1 MIKIGTFSRISQ
13 VSVKTLRYYD
23 EIGLL
28 KPAQIDRYTGYRF
41 YTFEQLPR
49 LNRILALKEL
59 GFSLEQI
66 AQVIN
71 QGLSTEELRG
81 ILRLKQAEITLRLQS
96 DQDMLSRI
104 ETRLRQI
111 EQENQMPTY
120 DMLVKKIEPF
130 AIASTRGII
139 PSYPEQGGLWNTLG
153 SYLALHKTQ
162 PAGPCFTIYHADEPE
177 IDAEVCEPLA
187 ALIQADAPIESYLLP
202 GVEAA
207 ASTIHH
213 GPFVTIG
220 DAYAALIKW
229 IEENGYQICGPSRE
243 IYLRPAHNGSQ
254 TDPNTLTE
262 IQFPIRKA

>member
-66 AQVIN
+66 AQVVS
-71 QGLSTEELRG
+71 QGLSAEELRG
-81 ILRLKQAEITLRLQS
+81 ILRLKQAEIGMRLQT
-96 DQDMLSRI
+96 DQDMLARI
-104 ETRLRQI
+104 ETRLNQI

-120 DMLVKKIEPF
+120 DVVIKKLEPI
-130 AIASTRGII
+130 AVASTRGII
-139 PSYPEQGGLWNTLG
+139 PSYPEQGGLWNSLG
-153 SYLALHKTQ
+153 SYLAEHKTQ
-162 PAGPCFTIYHADEPE
+162 PIGPCFTLYYSDEPE
-177 IDAEVCEPLA
+177 IDAEVCEPVA
-187 ALIQADAPIESYLLP
+187 VVFTASEPVNSYLLP

-229 IEENGYQICGPSRE
+229 IEVNGYQVCGPSRE
-243 IYLRPAHNGSQ
+243 IYLRPSHDGSQ

>member
-28 KPAQIDRYTGYRF
+28 KPAQIDRFTGYRF
-41 YTFEQLPR
+41 YAIEQLPQ

-66 AQVIN
+66 AQAIR
-71 QGLSTEELRG
+71 QGLSGEELRG

-96 DQDMLSRI
+96 DQEMLSRI

-120 DMLVKKIEPF
+120 DILVKKIEPV

-153 SYLALHKTQ
+153 SYLAANRTQ

-187 ALIQADAPIESYLLP
+187 APIQADELVKSYLLP

-243 IYLRPAHNGSQ
+243 IYLRPSHNGSQ

>member
-1 MIKIGTFSRISQ
+1 MIKIGNFAQISQ

-28 KPAQIDRYTGYRF
+28 KPAQIDRFTGYRF
-41 YTFEQLPR
+41 YTIEQLPR

-66 AQVIN
+66 TQVMD
-71 QGLSTEELRG
+71 QGLSADELRG
-81 ILRLKQAEITLRLQS
+81 ILRLKQAELQLRLQT

-120 DMLVKKIEPF
+120 EVVIKNIEPM

-139 PSYPEQGGLWNTLG
+139 PSYPEQGGLWNLLG
-153 SYLALHKTQ
+153 RYLELNKVQ
-162 PAGPCFTIYHADEPE
+162 PVGACFTLYHSDEPE
-177 IDAEVCEPLA
+177 IDAEVCEPVSA
-187 ALIQADAPIESYLLP
+187 VIKTSEPIQSYILP
-202 GVEAA
+202 GVEAV

-220 DAYAALIKW
+220 EGYNALIKW
-229 IEENGYQICGPSRE
+229 IEENGYQICGPCRE
-243 IYLRPAHNGSQ
+243 IYLRPSHNGSQ
-254 TDPNTLTE
+254 TDPQTLTE
-262 IQFPIRKA
+262 IQFPVRKA

>member
-13 VSVKTLRYYD
+13 VSVKTLRFYD

-28 KPAQIDRYTGYRF
+28 KPAEIDRYSGYRF
-41 YTFEQLPR
+41 YSFEQLPR

-66 AQVIN
+66 AQVLS
-71 QGLSTEELRG
+71 QGLSSEEFRG
-81 ILRLKQAEITLRLQS
+81 ILRLKLAEIQVRLQS
-96 DQDMLSRI
+96 DQEMLARI
-104 ETRLRQI
+104 ETRLKQI

-120 DMLVKKIEPF
+120 DILVKKLEP
-130 AIASTRGII
+130 IAVATTRGII
-139 PSYPEQGGLWNTLG
+139 PSYPEQGGLWNTLE
-153 SYLALHKTQ
+153 SYLAAHKVQ
-162 PAGPCFTIYHADEPE
+162 ADGPCFTIYHSDEPE

-187 ALIQADAPIESYLLP
+187 ATFQANDPVQSYTLQ
-202 GVEAA
+202 GVDAA
-207 ASTIHH
+207 ASTLHH

-220 DAYAALIKW
+220 EAYASLTKW

-243 IYLRPAHNGSQ
+243 IYLRPPHNGSQ

>member
-1 MIKIGTFSRISQ
+1 MIKIGNFSRISQ
-13 VSVKTLRYYD
+13 VSVKTLRYYA

-28 KPAQIDRYTGYRF
+28 KPAHIDAFTGYRF
-41 YTFEQLPR
+41 YTIEQLPR

-66 AQVIN
+66 TQVLH
-71 QGLSTEELRG
+71 QGLSAEELRG
-81 ILRLKQAEITLRLQS
+81 ILRLKQAEIQLRLQT

-104 ETRLRQI
+104 ETRLKQI

-120 DMLVKKIEPF
+120 DVVIKKIEPM
-130 AIASTRGII
+130 AVASMRGII

-153 SYLALHKTQ
+153 TYLAAHKTQ
-162 PAGPCFTIYHADEPE
+162 PVGACFTLYHADEPE
-177 IDAEVCEPLA
+177 IDAEVCEPIA
-187 ALIQADAPIESYLLP
+187 AVFQASEPVKSYILP
-202 GVEAA
+202 GLEAV

-220 DAYAALIKW
+220 EAYNALIKW

-243 IYLRPAHNGSQ
+243 IYLNPSTNGSQ
-254 TDPNTLTE
+254 TDPSTLTE
-262 IQFPIRKA
+262 IQFPVRKA

>member
-28 KPAQIDRYTGYRF
+28 KPAQIDRFTGYRF
-41 YTFEQLPR
+41 YAIEQLPQ

-66 AQVIN
+66 AQVMR
-71 QGLSTEELRG
+71 QGLSAEELRG

-104 ETRLRQI
+104 ETRIKQI

-120 DMLVKKIEPF
+120 DILIKKIEPF

-139 PSYPEQGGLWNTLG
+139 PSYPEQGGLWNTLE
-153 SYLALHKTQ
+153 SYLAANKTQ

-187 ALIQADAPIESYLLP
+187 APIQADEPVKSYLLP

-229 IEENGYQICGPSRE
+229 IEENGYQICGPCRE
-243 IYLRPAHNGSQ
+243 IYLRPSNNGSQ
-254 TDPNTLTE
+254 TDPSTLTE
-262 IQFPIRKA
+262 IQFPVRKA